1 MVIYPDI
8 EIQRGRC
15 VNLRRGH
22 MQDPIIYDI
31 TPLEAA
37 QRHVANGA
45 QVLHVVD
52 LDKVM
57 GSTEDNHK
65 LVLEI
70 IEAVNVP
77 VQVGGG
83 IRTIETAR
91 WWFEHGASRV
101 VIGTA
106 AIEDRHFLHELCN
119 QYPGQVVVSIDAR
132 HDKVMCHGWTEET
145 IYTPLEVARDLQERG
160 VAAII
165 YTDIDLDDDHPE
177 ATFAITTKMVDELH
191 IPVISS
197 GAVKTLDDISTL
209 RMLPNIA
216 GVVVGRA
223 LMSGA
228 VSLEDALAVCQQP
241 DSFAE
246 FL

>member
-1 MVIYPDI
+1 MCIRDS
-8 EIQRGRC
+8 
-15 VNLRRGH
+15 
-22 MQDPIIYDI
+22 
-31 TPLEAA
+31 
-37 QRHVANGA
+37 
-45 QVLHVVD
+45 VVD

-119 QYPGQVVVSIDAR
+119 HYPGQVVVSIDAR
-132 HDKVMCHGWTEET
+132 NNKVMCHGWTEET
-145 IYTPLEVARDLQERG
+145 IYTPLEVALDLQERG

-177 ATFAITTKMVDELH
+177 ATFAMTTKMVDELH

-223 LMSGA
+223 LMSGV
-228 VSLEDALAVCQQP
+228 VSLKDALAVCQQP